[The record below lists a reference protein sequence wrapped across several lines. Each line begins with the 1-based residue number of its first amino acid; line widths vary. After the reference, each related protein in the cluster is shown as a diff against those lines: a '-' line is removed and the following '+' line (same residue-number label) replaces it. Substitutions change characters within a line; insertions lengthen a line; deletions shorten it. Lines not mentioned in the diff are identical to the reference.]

1 MSCCQII
8 PIFFTFNN
16 DYVEP
21 AAVCFYS
28 LLKSRKINNEYRLY
42 VLHHDISESKQQLLL
57 DIVNKFDNANLE
69 FINTGDFFDNFF
81 SDKKNNFRKENNSFT
96 SDTLVRCFGARFF
109 PQYDRIIYSDVDI
122 IVVDDISELHSFD
135 VDDKYILG
143 VKNPFT
149 KYDPYELSHLKKE
162 HYNLLKD
169 KYLAGGIWLMN
180 LKKIRDDKIEDYM
193 IDIIND
199 KTIIKRWNDQDVM
212 NIACNGKVGFIPLR
226 YISYP
231 DMLTFLQDEKF
242 VSEYS
247 RDELYDSLISPKII
261 HFANK
266 KPWKTNTNYSTLWW
280 TYFLFLNLNKTHIF
294 AENNEK
300 SKIARLEKKC
310 KKYKCLY
317 KSFLMIT
324 LLLIF
329 FVTAQYLLEW
339 KIL

>member
-1 MSCCQII
+1 
-8 PIFFTFNN
+8 
-16 DYVEP
+16 
-21 AAVCFYS
+21 
-28 LLKSRKINNEYRLY
+28 
-42 VLHHDISESKQQLLL
+42 
-57 DIVNKFDNANLE
+57 
-69 FINTGDFFDNFF
+69 
-81 SDKKNNFRKENNSFT
+81 
-96 SDTLVRCFGARFF
+96 
-109 PQYDRIIYSDVDI
+109 
-122 IVVDDISELHSFD
+122 
-135 VDDKYILG
+135 
-143 VKNPFT
+143 
-149 KYDPYELSHLKKE
+149 
-162 HYNLLKD
+162 
-169 KYLAGGIWLMN
+169 
-180 LKKIRDDKIEDYM
+180 M

-266 KPWKTNTNYSTLWW
+266 KTWKTNTNYSTLWW